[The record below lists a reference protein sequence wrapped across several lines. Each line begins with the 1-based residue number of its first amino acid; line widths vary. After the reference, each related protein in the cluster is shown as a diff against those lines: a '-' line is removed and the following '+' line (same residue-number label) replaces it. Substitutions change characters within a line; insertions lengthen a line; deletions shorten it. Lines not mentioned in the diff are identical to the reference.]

1 MPNTLAQA
9 FIDACAEA
17 GIPKNSDFNGESQ
30 EGAGPYQLI
39 TWKGRR
45 CSSATGYLKPARSR
59 KNLFIET
66 DAQVCRVK
74 FSGTRANAVVFS
86 QGGKLKT
93 AVARQEVILSAGA
106 LQSPQLLQLSGI
118 GDATTLRNLGI
129 DVLLDRPQVGQ
140 NLQDH
145 LQIRVMHR
153 CNEPLT
159 TNDDLRS
166 WSRKIGMA
174 VQYVSKRAGPMA
186 VRTNQAGAFVRTRT
200 DTDRPDHHV
209 HSTSLLS

>member
-1 MPNTLAQA
+1 M
-9 FIDACAEA
+9 
-17 GIPKNSDFNGESQ
+17 
-30 EGAGPYQLI
+30 
-39 TWKGRR
+39 
-45 CSSATGYLKPARSR
+45 
-59 KNLFIET
+59 
-66 DAQVCRVK
+66 
-74 FSGTRANAVVFS
+74 
-86 QGGKLKT
+86 KT
-93 AVARQEVILSAGA
+93 AVARREVILSAGA

-186 VRTNQAGAFVRTRT
+186 VGINQAGAFVRTRA
-200 DTDRPDHHV
+200 D
-209 HSTSLLS
+209 L